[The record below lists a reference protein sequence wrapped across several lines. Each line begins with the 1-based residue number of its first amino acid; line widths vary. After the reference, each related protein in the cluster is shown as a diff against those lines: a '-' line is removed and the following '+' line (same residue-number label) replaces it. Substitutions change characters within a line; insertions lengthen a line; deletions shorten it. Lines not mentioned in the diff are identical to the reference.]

1 VEGPR
6 ERRARSFEHALELL
20 FEDSWQE
27 PLRRHRSNL
36 AFRGTGDAS
45 SQLGSS
51 LSRLGGRYPS
61 LEYHLLRNFRKY
73 SHELHSELA
82 DSDWKWVTLG
92 QHHGLPTRLLDW
104 TYSPL
109 VALHF
114 ATSELDRMDVDGM
127 VWCVDYVRAHR
138 ELPQALRAVL
148 QAAGANVLTVQMLE
162 SVSPDLRAFD
172 ALAREQ
178 LFLAF
183 FEPPSLDARLV
194 NQYALFS
201 ALPDAKA
208 PLDAWLAGHPGL
220 HRRVTIPREVK
231 WEIRDKLD
239 QANITERVLFPG
251 LDGLA
256 RWLARHYAPRGEPPG
271 EEP

>member
-1 VEGPR
+1 MSQR
-6 ERRARSFEHALELL
+6 AAARARSFEHALELL
-20 FEDSWQE
+20 FQDAWQA

-36 AFRGTGDAS
+36 AFRGLADAGWV
-45 SQLGSS
+45 LRSS
-51 LSRLGGRYPS
+51 LSRLGGPYEQ

-73 SHELHSELA
+73 AQVEAPSELA
-82 DSDWKWVTLG
+82 DSEWKWVTVG

-104 TYSPL
+104 TFSPL

-114 ATSELDRMDVDGM
+114 ATADLSRADADGA
-127 VWCVDYVRAHR
+127 VWCVDYVCAHEELPR
-138 ELPQALRAVL
+138 ELREVL
-148 QAAGANVLTVQMLE
+148 AAAGAHVLTVQMLE
-162 SVSPDLRAFD
+162 SVSRDLRAFD
-172 ALAREQ
+172 ALGREQ
-178 LFLAF
+178 RFAIF

-201 ALPDAKA
+201 ALPDPSAA
-208 PLDAWLAGHPGL
+208 LEDWLTAHPHL
-220 HRRVTIPREVK
+220 CRRVIVPREVK

-256 RWLARHYAPRGEPPG
+256 RWLSRHYAPRE
-271 EEP
+271 

>member
-1 VEGPR
+1 MDRGR
-6 ERRARSFEHALELL
+6 EARARSFEHALELL

-36 AFRGTGDAS
+36 AFRGLADARWE
-45 SQLGSS
+45 LRSS
-51 LSRLGGRYPS
+51 LSRLGGPYEQ

-73 SHELHSELA
+73 APVQAPFELA
-82 DSDWKWVTLG
+82 DSEWKWVTVG

-114 ATSELDRMDVDGM
+114 ATADLDRAGADGV
-127 VWCVDYVRAHR
+127 VWCVDYVCAHE
-138 ELPQALRAVL
+138 ELPQVVRDVL
-148 QAAGANVLTVQMLE
+148 QAAGAHVLTVQMLE
-162 SVSPDLRAFD
+162 SVSRDLRAFD
-172 ALAREQ
+172 ALARDRR
-178 LFLAF
+178 FVVF
-183 FEPPSLDARLV
+183 YEPPSLDARLV

-201 ALPDAKA
+201 ALPDPSAA
-208 PLDAWLAGHPGL
+208 LEDWLTAHPHL
-220 HRRVTIPREVK
+220 CRRVIIPREVK

-256 RWLARHYAPRGEPPG
+256 RWLSRHYAPRE
-271 EEP
+271 